1 MDNQTED
8 LWFVGGTPVDKG
20 TGIYVYPSAD
30 ANTFG
35 TSDFRLHAESRF
47 FGPIEKALVKDLKYL
62 DCVARGMKAPVV
74 AFKWVPSDS
83 QASKAFTPRP
93 CAARNIVFADAQG
106 TGASV
111 LLESVSD
118 ALDTADRG
126 AWGGPLVLGRRRRAR
141 LLCVRDCAA

>member
-8 LWFVGGTPVDKG
+8 LGFVGGTPVDKG

-74 AFKWVPSDS
+74 AFKWVPERL
-83 QASKAFTPRP
+83 ASFQSLHAP
-93 CAARNIVFADAQG
+93 
-106 TGASV
+106 
-111 LLESVSD
+111 
-118 ALDTADRG
+118 
-126 AWGGPLVLGRRRRAR
+126 PLCGKEY
-141 LLCVRDCAA
+141 CVRRCARYGCVCVAGECQ